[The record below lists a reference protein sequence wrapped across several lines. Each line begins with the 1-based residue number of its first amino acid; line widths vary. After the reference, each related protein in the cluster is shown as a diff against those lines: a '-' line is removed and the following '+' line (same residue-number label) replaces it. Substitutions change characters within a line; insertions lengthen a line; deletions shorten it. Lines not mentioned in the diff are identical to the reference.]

1 MAMKIHFKNILILIW
16 AAGLCFCVIGCS
28 GKKDNSKDVNLEQK
42 ADFVEIPEINH
53 TWYYFTE
60 NDFVQIDKPQNA
72 PDVVK
77 KAWTEAVRISS
88 ANSLGVMED
97 GSSKG
102 YAVVNR
108 LGVICVQNEDTELC
122 IDSYLFKDRT
132 AGNLGFWND
141 TPIFSVYKSAFFND
155 TILNP
160 VYKNDDSQ
168 HFFLVQ
174 FDENAKIS
182 YPLVNS
188 NNLVGNLNCEVTDF
202 TWNGTEWICS
212 VKTVDGSRNSFSYVK
227 WKPSVPLLS
236 VTPATA
242 SKDITVEEVS
252 SEEFRKSKEIQD
264 YTFAPERI
272 KKMLTGFSDKKSFYL
287 EVKSAGGNSVRKYY
301 NQSKESGEEL
311 YARAVID
318 QSWSCVLFE
327 DGTLFIEGALPGKH
341 ILRGGKS
348 VAIRLP
354 KLPAG
359 FLYSEFVISGTTLYA
374 AWEESSFYEVGRSGF
389 IKINLDKT
397 LYSRLI

>member
-1 MAMKIHFKNILILIW
+1 MSIQNKNILILIL
-16 AAGLCFCVIGCS
+16 ALCFVFFTTGCS
-28 GKKDNSKDVNLEQK
+28 GKKDTTVEQK
-42 ADFVEIPEINH
+42 VDFVEVPEVNH
-53 TWYYFTE
+53 FWYYFTE
-60 NDFVQIDKPQNA
+60 NDFVQTEKPQYA
-72 PDVVK
+72 PVVVK

-88 ANSLGVMED
+88 ANSFGVSENEN
-97 GSSKG
+97 SKG
-102 YAVVNR
+102 LAIVNR
-108 LGVICVQNEDTELC
+108 LGVICFENENVILC
-122 IDSYLFKDRT
+122 RDDILFKDRT
-132 AGNLGFWND
+132 AGNLGFWNE
-141 TPIFSVYKSAFFND
+141 TPIFSVYKSSFFND
-155 TILNP
+155 TVLNP
-160 VYKNDDSQ
+160 VYKNDDSL

-202 TWNGTEWICS
+202 TWNGEEWICS
-212 VKTVDGSRNSFSYVK
+212 VKTVDGAKTSFSYVK
-227 WKPSVPLLS
+227 WKPLVPLLS
-236 VTPATA
+236 VTPAKA
-242 SKDITVEEVS
+242 SEEISVVEVS
-252 SEEFRKSKEIQD
+252 ADEFRKSKEIMD
-264 YTFAPERI
+264 YDYAPERI
-272 KKMLTGFSDKKSFYL
+272 KKMLKGFSDNTAFYL

-301 NQSKESGEEL
+301 NQCAASTEEL